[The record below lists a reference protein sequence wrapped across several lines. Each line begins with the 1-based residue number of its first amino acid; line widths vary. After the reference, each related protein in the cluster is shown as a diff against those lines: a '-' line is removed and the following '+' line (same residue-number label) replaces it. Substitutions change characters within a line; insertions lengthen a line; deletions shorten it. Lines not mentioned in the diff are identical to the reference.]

1 MTRDI
6 HYKILD
12 ETEELIL
19 GYLFEDAYLTVKAT
33 GGNTKLGTFYGDPVC
48 GLIDSANNWC
58 IVGGAIL
65 VLWTKD
71 NIISVSNEDLSG
83 VYDLRQTGN
92 YKVQLLLDPWADN
105 AAVWEFDVTKKVKSK
120 IKDFPDY
127 RDKAYTD
134 KVAW

>member
-1 MTRDI
+1 MIQDI

-33 GGNTKLGTFYGDPVC
+33 GENTGLGTFYGDPVC

-71 NIISVSNEDLSG
+71 EIISINDEDLFG
-83 VYDLRQTGN
+83 VYDLRQTDEN
-92 YKVQLLLDPWADN
+92 KTQLLLDPWADH
-105 AAVWEFDVTKKVKSK
+105 AAVWEFDVITKGKNK

-127 RDKAYTD
+127 RDNSYTD